1 MFKAG
6 GEIKKCILYARKTC
20 EKMVLAFQI
29 SKFVIYIFGK
39 RLFQLIIRENTQTI
53 TPNVLFEKSVGS
65 LKIIFCLTLY
75 QKKNSSGGNKVKMQP
90 FTEKHFSQIE
100 YM

>member
-1 MFKAG
+1 
-6 GEIKKCILYARKTC
+6 
-20 EKMVLAFQI
+20 MVLAFQI

-39 RLFQLIIRENTQTI
+39 RFQLIIRENTQTI

-65 LKIIFCLTLY
+65 RKIIFCLTLY
-75 QKKNSSGGNKVKMQP
+75 QKKNSNGGNKVNMQP